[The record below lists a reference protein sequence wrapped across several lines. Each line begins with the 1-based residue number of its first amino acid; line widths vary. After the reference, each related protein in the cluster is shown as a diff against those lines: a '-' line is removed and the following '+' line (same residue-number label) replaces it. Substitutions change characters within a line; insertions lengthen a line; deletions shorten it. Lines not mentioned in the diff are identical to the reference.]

1 MVDHGGVG
9 RNLGLPCA
17 QSFNLDRA
25 FNTQPHTNVIQVTK
39 DPEVP
44 PTRARKDVWIIS
56 NYFTILLLAFLFLS
70 ECFAILEWV
79 LCHSWVS
86 ATAYVCLEYVAIL
99 VTWRTLCCYILLCC
113 VLVDFH
119 NLFYCV
125 LLYGVFFV
133 ICWHIFCYMLLHD
146 VICFNVLRYAAICVL
161 MLLCVMFYVAIWFN
175 IGICAALCCYIHIYI
190 YVAIGYYKLLCDVSC
205 FNMLLFGVV

>member
-1 MVDHGGVG
+1 MNVSLSIYTAVHIYVYIYTGYTYLHISRILEARAFEEVMVDHGGVG

-56 NYFTILLLAFLFLS
+56 IYSKILLLAFLFLS

-86 ATAYVCLEYVAIL
+86 AIAYVCLEYVAIL

-119 NLFYCV
+119 ILFYCV
-125 LLYGVFFV
+125 LQYGAFLLYAGIYFAT
-133 ICWHIFCYMLLHD
+133 CCYM
-146 VICFNVLRYAAICVL
+146 
-161 MLLCVMFYVAIWFN
+161 MLFASTCCDMLPYVS
-175 IGICAALCCYIHIYI
+175 LCCY
-190 YVAIGYYKLLCDVSC
+190 V
-205 FNMLLFGVV
+205 